1 MRPCRHLLGL
11 MLRYHTPVAGPC
23 PLLLVAPVML
33 SLRTLRLLCN
43 IIFRL
48 PTMSLTTR
56 IYLPLS
62 MPAIPSTPTRVALR
76 IHLYPLHPS
85 LIFLLLDVPP
95 LSILQK
101 MFGLQRLQSPLF
113 VTTLIT
119 LILALLDAYIRFLR

>member
-23 PLLLVAPVML
+23 PLLLVALVML

-43 IIFRL
+43 ITFRL
-48 PTMSLTTR
+48 PTMSLTTC

-62 MPAIPSTPTRVALR
+62 MSTPTRVALR